1 MRGVETMMDLLM
13 IIIRWLAGL
22 LPGGDVVRP
31 QGVAADSGPGGLR
44 SAPGRMLPDKFPGRR
59 LDDDAA

>member
-1 MRGVETMMDLLM
+1 MIDLLM

-22 LPGGDVVRP
+22 LPGGEVVARREFLP
-31 QGVAADSGPGGLR
+31 IPVRADCGPRRGGCYPAKL
-44 SAPGRMLPDKFPGRR
+44 PGRR